1 MYRQD
6 RQIQELFMVAA
17 GAQGEKAIVDW
28 LGTQQGEM
36 LALLEDLVNIDGGSY
51 DKAGVD
57 AVGVRI
63 RAFLESHGIAC
74 ETIENQTYGDALRA
88 TVGGPS
94 NSAIMLMGHRDTV
107 FPKGE
112 PTRRPF
118 RIVDGIAYGPGV
130 SDMKSG
136 LVMNAFVLAAFQ
148 KFGGAPSPL
157 VGLFT
162 SDEEI
167 GSPACRPIIESE
179 ARRARAVFNSEPGRI
194 SGNVVSGRKGG
205 VFMKMEITGK
215 AAHSGANFADGV
227 SAIEEL
233 ARKIQA
239 LHAITDLTKGT
250 TLNVGLISGGQTVN
264 TVAPWAKCEI
274 DLRYVTPADRED
286 AMAKITRIVESA
298 HLPGTTAKLEIA
310 GEFKPLVQGPENRK
324 LFEHYQACASNLDL
338 KVDGEFT
345 GGCADSGFTSAIG
358 TPTICAVG
366 PIGAKAHTP
375 DEFMVVDSMV
385 PRAQTLALAVARL
398 T

>member
-1 MYRQD
+1 
-6 RQIQELFMVAA
+6 MVSATPEHERA
-17 GAQGEKAIVDW
+17 LLDW
-28 LGTQQGEM
+28 LAGQRGAM

-57 AVGVRI
+57 AVGTRI
-63 RAFLESHGIAC
+63 RAFLEAQDISC
-74 ETIENQTYGDALRA
+74 ETIANEDFGDALRA

-94 NSAIMLMGHRDTV
+94 NTAIMLLGHRDTV

-118 RIVDGIAYGPGV
+118 RVENGKAYGPGV
-130 SDMKSG
+130 ADMKAG
-136 LVMNAFVLAAFQ
+136 LVMNAFVLAAFK

-167 GSPACRPIIESE
+167 GSPACRPIIEAE
-179 ARRARAVFNSEPGRI
+179 ARRARAVFNSEPGRP

-205 VFMKMEITGK
+205 VFMKMEVIGK
-215 AAHSGANFADGV
+215 AAHSGGNYAEGI

-233 ARKIQA
+233 ARKIVA

-250 TLNVGLISGGQTVN
+250 TVNVGLISGGQTVN
-264 TVAPWAKCEI
+264 TIAPWAKCEI
-274 DLRYVTPADRED
+274 DLRYINPPDRDD
-286 AMAKITRIVESA
+286 AMGKIERIVA
-298 HLPGTTAKLEIA
+298 TANVPGTRASLEIA
-310 GEFKPLVQGPENRK
+310 GEFKPLVQSPDSKR
-324 LFEHYQACASNLDL
+324 LFDHYATCAKDLDL
-338 KVDGEFT
+338 KVEGEFS
-345 GGCADSGFTSAIG
+345 GGCADSGFTSGVG
-358 TPTICAVG
+358 TPTVCAVG

-375 DEFMVVDSMV
+375 EEYLMVDSMV
-385 PRAQTLALAVARL
+385 PRAQSLALAVARL